1 MDDSLQ
7 SDTIQFEPT
16 SRLSIGSNDIVV
28 NETHELITSLQ
39 DSFESNHNPHQSN
52 ISQEYPHSIGE
63 IFHLLKNEI
72 RDTFKTITEDN
83 VVNLSMIQDRFH
95 DKISNMKEYTCMQ
108 EQVSNIFQEINCLRT
123 RPDNTQYI
131 HAANVH

>member
-16 SRLSIGSNDIVV
+16 SRVSIGSNDTVV
-28 NETHELITSLQ
+28 NETHELSSQ
-39 DSFESNHNPHQSN
+39 DSFESNHDHHQAN
-52 ISQEYPHSIGE
+52 ISQEYPHSIEE
-63 IFHLLKNEI
+63 ILHLLKNEI
-72 RDTFKTITEDN
+72 RDTFKTIAEHN
-83 VVNLSMIQDRFH
+83 AVNLSMIQDRFH

-131 HAANVH
+131 HAADVH